1 MTIPYGAIY
10 RQKIVPF
17 SVESHNLR
25 VFGHASFKGRTS
37 WVNLL
42 VDN

>member
-25 VFGHASFKGRTS
+25 VFGPASFKGRI
-37 WVNLL
+37 LL
-42 VDN
+42 ANPN

>member
-17 SVESHNLR
+17 SVESHTIETKNVAMDR
-25 VFGHASFKGRTS
+25 DRI
-37 WVNLL
+37 
-42 VDN
+42 